1 MNKERKV
8 TGLLAS
14 RENRTLLLKRKTDV
28 IMVFGFLIAMVIF
41 GTVSSEVFMRQRNLF
56 NIFSSNI
63 GLLVV
68 TFAQLIIICLG
79 GIDLSVGATISV
91 VNVTLITLITDNPA
105 NWALSFFICLAIG
118 AVIGFING
126 LFVVKGNIQAIIATL
141 ATQTFFGGAAL
152 LIMDKPGGTMPS
164 ILSRFLT
171 KGWDYKFPL
180 LFVVVFVAV
189 IWFIINR
196 TRFGRSILAIGG
208 NEQSARATG
217 IPVER
222 VKLLAFVL
230 SGVLSALAAICITAY
245 TTSGNPLVGEV
256 FTQRSITTAVVGG
269 ALLAGGKCSVIG
281 CVAAVLIMGII
292 NNLLNLLGIT
302 AYYQYVLQGLIL
314 LAALAVSAI
323 RSRR

>member
-1 MNKERKV
+1 MNKERK
-8 TGLLAS
+8 TGLLAT

-41 GTVSSEVFMRQRNLF
+41 GAVSSGVFVKQRNLF
-56 NIFSSNI
+56 NIFASNI

-68 TFAQLIIICLG
+68 TYAQLIIICLG
-79 GIDLSVGATISV
+79 GIDLSVGSIISV

-105 NWALSFFICLAIG
+105 NWALCFLLCLVIG
-118 AVIGFING
+118 AVIGLING

-141 ATQTFFGGAAL
+141 ATQTFFGGVAL
-152 LIMDKPGGTMPS
+152 LIMDIPGGTMPS
-164 ILSRFLT
+164 VLSRFLS
-171 KGWDYKFPL
+171 KGWDYRFPL
-180 LFVVVFVAV
+180 LFVIVFVAV

-196 TRFGRSILAIGG
+196 TRFGRSILAVGG
-208 NEQSARATG
+208 SEQSARATG

-222 VKLLAFVL
+222 VKLLAFVF

-269 ALLAGGKCSVIG
+269 ALLVGGKCSVVG
-281 CVAAVLIMGII
+281 CIAAVFIMGII

-302 AYYQYVLQGLIL
+302 AYYQYVFQGLIL